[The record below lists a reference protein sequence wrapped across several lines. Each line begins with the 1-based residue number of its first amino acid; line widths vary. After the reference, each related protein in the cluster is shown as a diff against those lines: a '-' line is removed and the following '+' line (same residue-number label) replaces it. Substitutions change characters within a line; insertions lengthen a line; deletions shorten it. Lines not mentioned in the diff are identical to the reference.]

1 MIETPTHR
9 IDGWTAVRQTAF
21 IETLAFTGSVT
32 QAAQAA
38 EMSVSSAYRL
48 RGSARGVEFR
58 RDWVAA
64 LGVAHARVHELA
76 MERMTEGTEVP
87 VWYKGELVG
96 FKKVISDRL
105 LMFMLDRLDPDRLMA
120 LLPPEPH
127 YEEPVPPIPAAT
139 LRMAAAMIGTSY
151 EASKARGECR
161 WQQLG
166 KPDPYLVLPDL
177 TGDEDL
183 LPEDPESRHPVD
195 WELADAQRR
204 WAAIDMAREMGTPC
218 TANLEFPSPP

>member
-76 MERMTEGTEVP
+76 MQRMTEGTEVP
-87 VWYKGELVG
+87 VWHKGELVG
-96 FKKVISDRL
+96 FKKVINDRL

-127 YEEPVPPIPAAT
+127 YVEPVPPIPAAT
-139 LRMAAAMIGTSY
+139 IRMAAALILTTY
-151 EASKARGECR
+151 EAAKARGECR

-166 KPDPYLVLPDL
+166 KPDPDLVLPDL
-177 TGDEDL
+177 TGDEDVP
-183 LPEDPESRHPVD
+183 PEDSESRDPTE
-195 WELADAQRR
+195 WEMTDGRRR
-204 WAAIDMAREMGTPC
+204 WAAIDMAREMGMTC
-218 TANLEFPSPP
+218 NAKLELSSPP